1 VFREIVQLLEEY
13 RRDLL
18 ITKASV
24 SVFAAFDNFDI
35 ARAPGRFCR

>member
-1 VFREIVQLLEEY
+1 VLREIVQLLEEY

-24 SVFAAFDNFDI
+24 S
-35 ARAPGRFCR
+35 FCICSVW